1 MSRFFFPSSRRN
13 VIYSIFDYSDGL
25 LDFLKDLHQ
34 RIPPGIE
41 KVILFQHPSPSPETK
56 SRNTLQ
62 TAIRESSICLK
73 MRYASS
79 IHFVFDYNNKVGK
92 NTWTYKE
99 LSNLVRVSMDQESQT
114 SFSISKE
121 AILSSPSK
129 DYVKHPIFGKT
140 SKVGWALMKTG
151 GSEIGFIVTL

>member
-13 VIYSIFDYSDGL
+13 VIYSVFDYSDGL
-25 LDFLKDLHQ
+25 LEFLKDLHQ
-34 RIPPGIE
+34 RIPGIE
-41 KVILFQHPSPSPETK
+41 KVILFQHPSPSPEIK
-56 SRNTLQ
+56 SRNALE
-62 TAIRESSICLK
+62 TALHESSISLK
-73 MRYASS
+73 MKYASS

-92 NTWTYKE
+92 NTWSYDE
-99 LSNLVRVSMDQESQT
+99 LSNLVRVSMDEESQT
-114 SFSISKE
+114 SFSISKK

-151 GSEIGFIVTL
+151 GSEIGFIVT